1 MLLISYGQIWNLYN
15 GLKEHL
21 RILNAVEK
29 FEKFLTSLEAKDI
42 FLGSWPLCFFARGRD
57 RISTHGFDEFSVVF

>member
-1 MLLISYGQIWNLYN
+1 MLLISYAQIRNLYN

-42 FLGSWPLCFFARGRD
+42 FLES
-57 RISTHGFDEFSVVF
+57 